1 AFVRSSPI
9 TLPADEDWMKLV
21 LADEL
26 RTTQGGTKLQNAV
39 EEKTQIPSKKTAF
52 QIKAI
57 DSSIVRNKEGEP
69 EQILNI
75 ETSSDIATPDLAKAV
90 HIYALPKREV
100 KKPDSSDD
108 STEESASE
116 ENPTDSSEETT
127 SNRSSEEESS
137 SDESESSRADNSPAA
152 KWANADEISEEI
164 LAQATVVK
172 LTPIP
177 TEKEFA

>member
-1 AFVRSSPI
+1 
-9 TLPADEDWMKLV
+9 
-21 LADEL
+21 
-26 RTTQGGTKLQNAV
+26 
-39 EEKTQIPSKKTAF
+39 
-52 QIKAI
+52 
-57 DSSIVRNKEGEP
+57 
-69 EQILNI
+69 
-75 ETSSDIATPDLAKAV
+75 
-90 HIYALPKREV
+90 
-100 KKPDSSDD
+100 DSSDD

-177 TEKEFA
+177 TEKEFARDHHFKFRIESDGQLYVRVNKGLKARSGYELAENHASVIAPAELPQEIEIQGDGGLMA